1 MFAIIV
7 KDNIDKNARS
17 NSASSHYHVNC
28 KTVMQFPKAD
38 IPGDNLAVHP
48 INEKDGYDF
57 TSILSSYS
65 IVLKVY
71 HRKEP
76 FHPQVLTFQGTVD
89 GLTKVF
95 KQTLIESIDGW
106 RW

>member
-17 NSASSHYHVNC
+17 NMGSSHYHVNC
-28 KTVMQFPKAD
+28 KTVMQFRKAD
-38 IPGDNLAVHP
+38 IPSDNLAVDP
-48 INEKDGYDF
+48 IDEEDGYDL

-65 IVLKVY
+65 IVLRVY
-71 HRKEP
+71 HCKEP
-76 FHPQVLTFQGTVD
+76 LHPHVLTFQGTVD
-89 GLTKVF
+89 GSTKFF